1 MKRKIKPKQMVRK
14 APLEDRNKFYFE
26 QPAGGMTPYPPES
39 CPAGRAFIDNEGIRW
54 TDNYYCA
61 TICRPKFCKENREY
75 REFLYKKMG
84 KEL

>member
-1 MKRKIKPKQMVRK
+1 MKRKIKPKQMVRE
-14 APLEDRNKFYFE
+14 APLEYRHKFCFK
-26 QPAGGMTPYPPES
+26 QPAGGMTPFPPED
-39 CPAGRAFIDNEGIRW
+39 CPSTRFFIDGEGNKW
-54 TDNYYCA
+54 VDNYFCA